1 MRLAI
6 YAVLAVCGFSLPVL
20 AQQREA
26 PAVSVSTVAAERRP
40 ISKTLGFV
48 GRVEAVNRV
57 DPVEI
62 RARVTGFLDAVLSSP
77 FCPRLWSRC
86 CIATS
91 DEMCPLRTFSRRLGA

>member
-6 YAVLAVCGFSLPVL
+6 CAVVAVCGFSLPL
-20 AQQREA
+20 QAQQREA

-48 GRVEAVNRV
+48 GRVEAV

-62 RARVTGFLDAVLSSP
+62 RARVTGFLDAALSSP

>member
-6 YAVLAVCGFSLPVL
+6 CAVLAVCGFSLPVQ

-48 GRVEAVNRV
+48 GRVEAVDR
-57 DPVEI
+57 VEI
-62 RARVTGFLDAVLSSP
+62 RARVTGFLDAVLFSP
-77 FCPRLWSRC
+77 LYPRLQSRC
-86 CIATS
+86 CIATKWRNAPVV
-91 DEMCPLRTFSRRLGA
+91 EV

>member
-6 YAVLAVCGFSLPVL
+6 CVVLAVCGFSLPVK
-20 AQQREA
+20 AQQRDA

-57 DPVEI
+57 EI
-62 RARVTGFLDAVLSSP
+62 RGRRVTGFLDAVLFSP
-77 FCPRLWSRC
+77 PYPRLQPRC
-86 CIATS
+86 CIATKWRNAPVV
-91 DEMCPLRTFSRRLGA
+91 EV